1 MALVVAGTAIPLA
14 ASAQEAA
21 PNRSLEISTTPQHLT
36 NGYGNWSDVTLRGVY
51 ETGPHVLQAELSAK
65 REFGENGRF
74 LGISDTYTINRDWF
88 TTVSLGAGD
97 GAFYLPRLRADAFV
111 SRKWLEK
118 RNLVTTIGLGYYD
131 APDGHTDRALSIGGA
146 YYFEQ
151 PWIVELG
158 IRLNQSD
165 PGSIHSNQRYIAV
178 TYGKVGQ
185 SVFTMRYG
193 EGGESYLA
201 IAQNTTIVDFQSHQ
215 TNLSWR
221 YWFAKKTG
229 LILGAEQYSN
239 PFYQRRGVT
248 LGLFHQF

>member
-1 MALVVAGTAIPLA
+1 MALLVAGTSTPLA
-14 ASAQEAA
+14 ASAQEVV
-21 PNRSLEISTTPQHLT
+21 PNRSLEISTARQHLS
-36 NGYGNWSDVTLRGVY
+36 NGYGNWTDVTLRGVY
-51 ETGPHVLQAELSAK
+51 ETGAHVWQAEFSAK
-65 REFGENGRF
+65 REFGENGQF
-74 LGISDTYTINRDWF
+74 LGISDTYTFNRDWF

-97 GAFYLPRLRADAFV
+97 GAFYLPQLRADAFV

-118 RNLVTTIGLGYYD
+118 RNLVTSIGLGYYH
-131 APDGHTDRALSIGGA
+131 APDGHTDRALSIGGV

-158 IRLNQSD
+158 LRLNQSD
-165 PGSIHSNQRYIAV
+165 PGSISSNQRYLAL

-185 SVFTMRYG
+185 SVITMRYG
-193 EGGESYLA
+193 QGGESYQA

-221 YWFAKKTG
+221 YWFAKKTS

-239 PFYQRRGVT
+239 PYYRRHGLT
-248 LGLFHQF
+248 LGLLHQF